1 MEGTSIARAADHSN
15 GSSATE
21 IPLAAASPQPVS
33 LGKRGRKLWERA
45 NKREII
51 KPEITAGRL
60 LVNHGALVV
69 DAGAELGGRLE
80 IPWYA
85 IRKAVV
91 DDGSRWGYVAAV
103 CRFPVYAVRSDGSGS
118 GTLIGPLWS
127 RAAALLPAGSPV
139 VEIDPVPEQ
148 SPNLVLIFDPGIAA
162 RPPQGD
168 GDRRGDGNSIV
179 GMLLRTD
186 NPAAARTAI
195 ASRIEIGD
203 LDHDDLEYLNRAASL
218 TGSGNEASA
227 TGASGNGASAADG
240 SGSGAPPLTDD
251 HVRGSARASA

>member
-1 MEGTSIARAADHSN
+1 MEGTISIARAAGYSN

-21 IPLAAASPQPVS
+21 IPLAAAASPQS
-33 LGKRGRKLWERA
+33 GFLGKHGRKFWARTP
-45 NKREII
+45 
-51 KPEITAGRL
+51 KPQITAGRL
-60 LVNHGALVV
+60 LVNHDALVV
-69 DAGAELGGRLE
+69 DAGAELVGHLE

-85 IRKAVV
+85 IRKVVV

-127 RAAALLPAGSPV
+127 RAAALLPAACPV
-139 VEIDPVPEQ
+139 VGIDPVPEQ
-148 SPNLVLIFDPGIAA
+148 SPNLALIFDPGIAA
-162 RPPQGD
+162 RPPEGN

-179 GMLLRTD
+179 GMLLRAD
-186 NPAAARTAI
+186 DPAAARAAI

-203 LDHDDLEYLNRAASL
+203 LDHDDLEYLNRAAGL

-227 TGASGNGASAADG
+227 DGASGNGVSAADG
-240 SGSGAPPLTDD
+240 SGNGAPPQADEQ
-251 HVRGSARASA
+251 VRASARASG